1 MNELMQSLYKSPCIS
16 KHILQNTIIKIYYK
30 YAYVWMEVNA
40 VYGLNFLRF
49 SLGAALLNLLQFSL
63 GAALLNLLQFSLGA
77 ALLDFPFLSWGRTVR
92 LSISLLGPHC

>member
-1 MNELMQSLYKSPCIS
+1 MYFKTYFAEYF
-16 KHILQNTIIKIYYK
+16 IKIYYK

-63 GAALLNLLQFSLGA
+63 GAALL
-77 ALLDFPFLSWGRTVR
+77 DFPFLSWGRTVR